1 MKEEQGG
8 IRVTIRERNKALGNE
23 KHDSTSERKP
33 KNQKIDEFLQLIS
46 KMTEM
51 EEEDKRKIIRGKF
64 GTRNIQ
70 IMGVL
75 EREKWK

>member
-1 MKEEQGG
+1 
-8 IRVTIRERNKALGNE
+8 
-23 KHDSTSERKP
+23 
-33 KNQKIDEFLQLIS
+33 
-46 KMTEM
+46 MTEM

>member
-33 KNQKIDEFLQLIS
+33 KNQKTDEFLQLRS

-51 EEEDKRKIIRGKF
+51 EEDKRKIIRGKF